1 MYRYKVYSESNLPP
15 WAVNKTNN
23 EKIYIYKNTYIL
35 KLLLNVVTA
44 RTEALLSWNKFLYE
58 YACESNRRKHHNQGP
73 DFDDMSSF
81 FLYVVNVAF
90 KY

>member
-1 MYRYKVYSESNLPP
+1 
-15 WAVNKTNN
+15 
-23 EKIYIYKNTYIL
+23 
-35 KLLLNVVTA
+35 VTQVRSA
-44 RTEALLSWNKFLYE
+44 TQRMFG
-58 YACESNRRKHHNQGP
+58 QGP